1 MRELALH
8 LLDIAHN
15 SVSARAKNI
24 EISVLEDST
33 TDRLEITIVD
43 DGVGMDAETVQQVTD
58 PFFTSRTTR
67 NVGLGIPL
75 LKAAAE
81 ACEGGLTLTSTPG
94 IGTRLKVEFQRSHID
109 RMPMG
114 DLPGTVL
121 SLIVGCPQVHW
132 KLYYQMD
139 NQVFEFDDSM
149 LKNELEGIPLTE
161 PVVLNYLRQTLE
173 EGIGSLH
180 PTE

>member
-24 EISVLEDST
+24 VVSILENSA
-33 TDRLEITIVD
+33 TDRLVIIVED
-43 DGVGMDAETVQQVTD
+43 DGAGMDAETVQQVTD

-81 ACEGGLTLTSTPG
+81 ACDGGLTLTSTPG
-94 IGTRLKVEFQRSHID
+94 VGTRLSVEFQRNHLD

-114 DLPGTVL
+114 DLPGTIL

-132 KLYYQMD
+132 KLCYQMD
-139 NQVFEFDDSM
+139 NQGFEFDDAM
-149 LKNELEGIPLTE
+149 LKKELEGIPLTE
-161 PVVLNYLRQTLE
+161 PAVLNYLRQTLE
-173 EGIGSLH
+173 EGIGSLQ
-180 PTE
+180 TNE